1 MYVEGHFGV
10 VSGLPA
16 GVADG
21 LQFIWTHPFPSVAL
35 VLGVEA
41 CQLRLCCM
49 LVKESVARSAWPFP
63 GLLGTSI
70 IHWSPQEVSLH
81 MHPKYL

>member
-10 VSGLPA
+10 VSGLSA

-49 LVKESVARSAWPFP
+49 
-63 GLLGTSI
+63 
-70 IHWSPQEVSLH
+70 
-81 MHPKYL
+81 